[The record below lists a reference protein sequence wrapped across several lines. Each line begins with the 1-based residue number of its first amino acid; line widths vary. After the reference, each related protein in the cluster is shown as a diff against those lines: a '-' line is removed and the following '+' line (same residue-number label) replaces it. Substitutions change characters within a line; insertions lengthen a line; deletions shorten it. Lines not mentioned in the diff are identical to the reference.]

1 MSTFKVL
8 LTGGPSYVTE
18 SMRLHEVAD
27 LSDSVKLCYGNGYEH
42 FGYAGGSAAVEGGES
57 MAVYT
62 WKGRTKIA
70 E

>member
-1 MSTFKVL
+1 MSAFKVM

-18 SMRLHEVAD
+18 SMRLCEVVD
-27 LSDSVKLCYGNGYEH
+27 LADSVKLSYGNGYEH
-42 FGYAGGSAAVEGGES
+42 FGYTGETVSDGEEPVAVF
-57 MAVYT
+57 T